1 MSLSAATTA
10 ERAPPEHGAVRAG
23 DGVDVSFL
31 VAARDVAPFVAAAV
45 NSALAQRGC
54 TLEVIVVDDGSTDG
68 TAEIVRALSLRDG
81 RVRLLLGGPAKGA
94 SAARNRALGVAR
106 GTWIAVL
113 DSDDEIRP
121 DRTRALIDAAA
132 LQAADIV
139 ADNLVRFGHAIRG
152 APTALPRGPQPYGMD
167 LGAAEYLRR
176 NHLLRVGTNL
186 GYLKPMFRRS
196 FIARHG
202 LTYDETLRIGEDF
215 QFCLSALAAGA
226 RYHVVSDAFY
236 LYRVRPGSLSWR
248 LGVDDVDALEAACS
262 RLRPRITGASD
273 PELDAAFQGYVR
285 SLALARA
292 LLQVIE
298 QAKAGRL
305 AAAVRV
311 AAACPRA
318 WRFLVPATA
327 GVLTRLALRRIA
339 GAVP

>member
-1 MSLSAATTA
+1 MSLSAATPP
-10 ERAPPEHGAVRAG
+10 EQAPPEHDAG
-23 DGVDVSFL
+23 CAGGVDVSFL
-31 VAARDVAPFVAAAV
+31 VAARDVAPFIAAAV
-45 NSALAQRGC
+45 GSALAQRGC

-81 RVRLLLGGPAKGA
+81 RVKLLRGGPAEGA

-106 GTWIAVL
+106 GTWVAVL
-113 DSDDEIRP
+113 DGDDEIRP
-121 DRTRALIDAAA
+121 DRTRALIDAAT
-132 LQAADIV
+132 LHAADIV

-152 APTALPRGPQPYGMD
+152 APTALPRGPHPYGID
-167 LGAAEYLRR
+167 LGTAEYLRR
-176 NHLLRVGTNL
+176 NHLLRAGTNL

-196 FIARHG
+196 FLARHG
-202 LTYDETLRIGEDF
+202 LTYDESLRIGEDF

-226 RYHVVSDAFY
+226 KYHVTSDAFY

-248 LGVDDVDALEAACS
+248 IGVDDVDALEAACS
-262 RLRPRITGASD
+262 RLRPRIMRASD
-273 PELDAAFQGYVR
+273 PELDTALQGYVR

-305 AAAVRV
+305 AAALRV
-311 AAACPRA
+311 AAVRPRA
-318 WRFLVPATA
+318 WRLLVPATA